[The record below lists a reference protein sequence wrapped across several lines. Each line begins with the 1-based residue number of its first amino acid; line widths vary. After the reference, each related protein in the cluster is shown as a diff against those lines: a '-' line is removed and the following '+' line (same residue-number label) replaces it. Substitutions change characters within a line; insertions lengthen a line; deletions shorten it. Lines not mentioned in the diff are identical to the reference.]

1 MNPPMWDFPKHQS
14 WSSHLVQDAQHS
26 SKRHLHGDNR
36 HVYATTIIKRGLDFV
51 SNELVHRAGLPFLD
65 NYYRG
70 YQ

>member
-36 HVYATTIIKRGLDFV
+36 HVYAIAVLIILLALIVVKHECEECGTCL
-51 SNELVHRAGLPFLD
+51 
-65 NYYRG
+65 
-70 YQ
+70 